1 MTLSA
6 CTFLERDEHRV
17 NVYLNLPHVTLRRA
31 VVAPLYGIPD
41 QMIWVKLAHAMGYGK
56 YFPWR
61 ACKEGIDDLLSEL
74 GVSYESLI
82 AEGGIHEYDRRVYKK
97 YEMEGFKTPSGKVE
111 IFSERL
117 KNAGYD
123 PSPIRSHVEQNLTG
137 AEEAFPLILTT
148 GGNLLPYTHWQ
159 FRYIPRL
166 KKMAPEPVLEIH
178 PDTAEQFEISD
189 SDRVEVKTI
198 TGKIQIK
205 ARLTETI
212 RRGTV
217 HMAQGWESSNA
228 NMLTSVDD
236 SDPISG
242 FPNLK
247 SLRCQVRKL

>member
-1 MTLSA
+1 M
-6 CTFLERDEHRV
+6 V
-17 NVYLNLPHVTLRRA
+17 
-31 VVAPLYGIPD
+31 
-41 QMIWVKLAHAMGYGK
+41 WVKLAHAMGYGE

-61 ACKEGIDDLLSEL
+61 SCEEGIDYLLSDL

-97 YEMEGFKTPSGKVE
+97 YETGGFNTPSGKVE

-117 KNAGYD
+117 KNMGYD
-123 PSPIRSHVEQNLTG
+123 PSPIRSDVEQNLTG
-137 AEEAFPLILTT
+137 AEETFPLILTT

-166 KKMAPEPVLEIH
+166 MKMAPEPVLEIH
-178 PDTAEQFEISD
+178 PDTAGQFEISD
-189 SDRVEVKTI
+189 SDMVEVKTEI
-198 TGKIQIK
+198 GKIQIK
-205 ARLTETI
+205 ARLTKDI
-212 RRGTV
+212 LRGTV

-228 NMLTSVDD
+228 NMLTSTND